1 MAEADQNAY
10 NIAVK
15 IFIKL
20 FNDNSFK
27 ASIAAKS
34 EALKTIIEE
43 FVREFYFRQLR
54 LFYTNRLFL
63 ESPINYEKLKLIVF
77 GSPGCIEKIIEMI
90 FSHYNSDFKQKDE
103 TNIIE
108 LSKEDFENDIRY
120 EIFYDIFIKIGEHL
134 NLYPHPSTEYNT
146 NIITT
151 NGNIDT
157 LTYRD
162 KENIVE
168 TYIYKIIDKKVK
180 IDLAFDQ
187 VFSANKKTDSSPSC
201 FLNWFNDLLTP
212 KSKFKT
218 RYEYKEKSESY
229 YGSHIEY
236 IEIKTRVHFINNTVN
251 KKIIERGKQVVL
263 YNDLCEFTRI
273 IISNFIYLSKFIS
286 KFPTYTSG
294 YDSQQEYSF
303 KRYFSSII
311 NKQKTNFVQ
320 DRFIDFFP
328 VFKIGTIDY
337 DKKTPLNKATFIS
350 AVMESMES
358 LVNIIYMYFQY
369 SIFCSLIIDITTKF
383 PDSEELQLKSF
394 ISKKY
399 DILIQ
404 KFRDNT
410 LQPSSQTLSSSQA
423 QPSRQAQP
431 IPTAKI
437 FTPAPLRP
445 PVQSRPTAQPR
456 PPAQPIDNEI
466 ERDYGGG
473 VFRRPLKSKHARV
486 RKVKKTKLKT
496 KNKTKTKK
504 RTRKNKY

>member
-34 EALKTIIEE
+34 EALKTIIEQ

-134 NLYPHPSTEYNT
+134 NLYPHPATKYNT
-146 NIITT
+146 DIITT
-151 NGNIDT
+151 NGKRDT

-294 YDSQQEYSF
+294 YDSEQEYSF

-311 NKQKTNFVQ
+311 NKQKPNFVQ

-337 DKKTPLNKATFIS
+337 DKKTPLNKSTFIS

-383 PDSEELQLKSF
+383 PDSEELQSIYDSPDSDFGRGLKSF

-404 KFRDNT
+404 KFREKT

-423 QPSRQAQP
+423 QP

-437 FTPAPLRP
+437 LHPAPLSP
-445 PVQSRPTAQPR
+445 PKQSIYNA
-456 PPAQPIDNEI
+456 
-466 ERDYGGG
+466 DYDGG
-473 VFRRPLKSKHARV
+473 VSRRPLKSKHARV

-496 KNKTKTKK
+496 KTKTKTKK